1 MIILDSSFFF
11 TDIPL
16 NEKALIPPSVLC
28 ELKDFRSKCRFDT
41 LSQNMVSVESPS
53 AESLALARKGAEKT
67 KDITVLSETD
77 LDVIALAIEKKAGL
91 ATDDFAVSN
100 TAQYLGIKVNPIQ
113 QRRPSVRKWKYRCSG
128 CGRYAKDSGICDV
141 CGSEIKRKLK

>member
-16 NEKALIPPSVLC
+16 SEKALIPPSVLS
-28 ELKDFRSKCRFDT
+28 ELKDFRSKCRFET
-41 LSQNMVSVESPS
+41 LSQCMVSVESPS
-53 AESLALARKGAEKT
+53 AESLALARAGAEKT

-77 LDVIALAIEKKAGL
+77 LEVIALAIEKKAEL

-100 TAQYLGIKVNPIQ
+100 TAQYLGIEVKPIQ
-113 QRRPSVRKWKYRCSG
+113 QRKPALRKWKYRCSG
-128 CGRYAKDSGICDV
+128 CGRYAGDSGICDV